1 MRVFNVPSVATFT
14 LLWLLYSSPVVAS
27 VGHQGH
33 DAARRHRPSPNDQR
47 GFPRGTG
54 GYVSAGYFTN
64 LGEYSFVRI
73 TAASVLSAFFLLLS
87 PDIYAKNFRMLI
99 NYYCTR

>member
-1 MRVFNVPSVATFT
+1 MRVFNVPSVAIFT
-14 LLWLLYSSPVVAS
+14 LLWSLYSSSVVAS

-33 DAARRHRPSPNDQR
+33 DAARRHRPPPNDQR

-64 LGEYSFVRI
+64 LGEYSSLRI
-73 TAASVLSAFFLLLS
+73 TTASVLSAFFFITRHLCKELS
-87 PDIYAKNFRMLI
+87 YVD
-99 NYYCTR
+99 